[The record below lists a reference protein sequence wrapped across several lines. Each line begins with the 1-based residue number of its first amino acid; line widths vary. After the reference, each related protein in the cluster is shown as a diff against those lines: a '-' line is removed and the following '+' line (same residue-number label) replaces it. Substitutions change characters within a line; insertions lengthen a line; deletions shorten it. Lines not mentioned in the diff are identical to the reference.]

1 MKKRKYNDFSLDNLK
16 IEEKLTITRRFSI
29 QGVKL
34 FTNLKRIIDKFQLVQ
49 YGYRIRQVKAKFFY
63 SDK

>member
-16 IEEKLTITRRFSI
+16 IEVTITRKFSI

-49 YGYRIRQVKAKFFY
+49 YGYRIRQVKAKFLY